1 MPTPNKYHG
10 SGRLYTA
17 KEYRDRKHALRPT
30 YLVTGYSHDP
40 LTAHQQR
47 LAGDCKPYNVGKNR
61 AKRLKALRRAAWL
74 AKSIEQLRLRH
85 H

>member
-30 YLVTGYSHDP
+30 YLHVGYSADP
-40 LTAHQQR
+40 LKAAQERT
-47 LAGDCKPYNVGKNR
+47 LALVRTRYGKFTER
-61 AKRLKALRRAAWL
+61 
-74 AKSIEQLRLRH
+74 
-85 H
+85 